1 MRRGNR
7 PGRLPFDVNSRLK
20 EALRRKIAGH
30 NRLVRLSTLGGILGV
45 VVMWTVLYFVANW
58 LPVFILTVVKGLDA
72 EVPENLHR
80 WVLLVFTLWLSV
92 GWIDRLIRKR
102 RDESLNP
109 TASSSVLGFLLLPPH
124 ATFSILDNIQN
135 RIGLSEYELEL
146 ASDFLERLYW
156 HGKMQVQSIPV
167 ELPAD
172 DSRERILT
180 ALRLTELVR
189 ELEVRKTDF
198 LALANPERVKA
209 FVNA

>member
-1 MRRGNR
+1 M
-7 PGRLPFDVNSRLK
+7 NSRLK
-20 EALRRKIAGH
+20 EALRRKITVH
-30 NRLVRLSTLGGILGV
+30 NRLVRLSTLGAILGV
-45 VVMWTVLYFVANW
+45 ALMWVVLYFVGNW
-58 LPVFILTVVKGLDA
+58 LPVFVLTVVKGLDA

-92 GWIDRLIRKR
+92 GWVHRLIRKR
-102 RDESLNP
+102 RPESP
-109 TASSSVLGFLLLPPH
+109 TASGGGSVLGILLLPPN
-124 ATFSILDNIQN
+124 ATFSILDNFEN
-135 RIGLSEYELEL
+135 RIGLSESELEL

-167 ELPAD
+167 ELPAE
-172 DSRERILT
+172 DSRERILA
-180 ALRLTELVR
+180 ALRLTDLVR